1 MTELAACASD
11 CACGPIVACLELSNL
26 NNYQGCNGIGA
37 IQSGEVAL
45 MNFAGCAANPA
56 KCGGPC
62 FSPDAGG
69 D

>member
-1 MTELAACASD
+1 
-11 CACGPIVACLELSNL
+11 VACLELSSL
-26 NNYQGCNGIGA
+26 NNYPGCNGLGA
-37 IQSGEVAL
+37 IQSNEVAL
-45 MNFAGCAANPA
+45 MGFAACAANPA